1 MQPGWGDRC
10 RGKRSANRAPP
21 LSINLN
27 ELWMVR
33 PGSCWKWSA
42 PCEPADRPAPPPAGD
57 ARIFADGGTGATAEA
72 GEAGAQAPA
81 LPSSLYGLHTR
92 VRRITKSAEQTQPR
106 SHNEVLRECC
116 WRCVPDA
123 ALCEAR
129 AHFVI
134 FCSTRDCFSYTWSSS
149 SRPDPGTW

>member
-1 MQPGWGDRC
+1 MSTGLDGAGLVRKPC
-10 RGKRSANRAPP
+10 APAY
-21 LSINLN
+21 
-27 ELWMVR
+27 
-33 PGSCWKWSA
+33 G
-42 PCEPADRPAPPPAGD
+42 PAPPPTGD
-57 ARIFADGGTGATAEA
+57 TRIFAKGWTGAKAGA
-72 GEAGAQAPA
+72 GEAGARAPA

-134 FCSTRDCFSYTWSSS
+134 CCSTCDCFSYTWSSS
-149 SRPDPGTW
+149 SRPAPGTW